1 MFQLSMFP
9 DSSFPR
15 KSKEKKII
23 NLDTRTELT
32 IAACFGVK
40 YRFLQ
45 ARMGRS
51 ECGLILEEFREEVR
65 VS

>member
-1 MFQLSMFP
+1 MFQLSVFP
-9 DSSFPR
+9 ASSLPR

-23 NLDTRTELT
+23 NLDMRTELA

-40 YRFLQ
+40 YSFLQ
-45 ARMGRS
+45 AWMGRN